1 MPYGFFYGWD
11 PTYVLVLFAFI
22 LTLIASYGV
31 KATFARYDKVK
42 SSRGITGM
50 EAARR
55 ILDANG
61 LQHIRIERVAG
72 NLSDH
77 YSPKENVIR
86 LSDSTYNSTSV
97 AAIGVAAHE
106 CGHAVQYQK
115 GYAPIKI
122 RNSIVPVVNISN
134 SLSMPLFFI
143 GILMGSTNLAFAGAI
158 LFGVVLAFQVITL
171 PVEINA
177 SRRAMQTLDSMYI
190 LEGKEIGGAKKTL
203 FAAAM
208 TYVASVAATALQ
220 LLRLLLIINNRRR
233 D

>member
-190 LEGKEIGGAKKTL
+190 LEGKELGGAKKTL

>member
-72 NLSDH
+72 SLSDH

-190 LEGKEIGGAKKTL
+190 LEGKELGGAKKTL